1 MVLDDTRTTYWSRH
15 LSLVTNG
22 QKAWMKRSKISDH
35 VRRNYKHTFSHSTE
49 LTYQIGSGEPK
60 AKFFGDNGKLE
71 STLWAPGTP
80 CRISCCMMPSRQKG
94 CCWLWRAKSFCRTC
108 APWKEPRK
116 RWSAAT
122 DVAFQYHLRH
132 ILWEPH
138 DPLRIGDHPRGLIE
152 VLWSSKPRI
161 SFKLFDYG

>member
-1 MVLDDTRTTYWSRH
+1 MIMTHKSIVLGFYLPATQLQLMVLDDARTTYWSRR

-35 VRRNYKHTFSHSTE
+35 VRRNYKHTFSHRIE

-60 AKFFGDNGKLE
+60 AKFFGDNGERE

-122 DVAFQYHLRH
+122 DAAFQYHLGD

-138 DPLRIGDHPRGLIE
+138 EPLKKMGSLG
-152 VLWSSKPRI
+152 
-161 SFKLFDYG
+161 